1 MYIVYFWSYPNWLEF
16 SGIAKQKFV
25 LSRTDASPFLATPN
39 FLIAA
44 TPDEEK
50 KKRLLKFIYCG
61 KENGVGNEGWFQH
74 DLRSA

>member
-16 SGIAKQKFV
+16 SGIAKQEFV
-25 LSRTDASPFLATPN
+25 LSRTDASPFLKTPN

-50 KKRLLKFIYCG
+50 KKDCSNSSTEAKRM
-61 KENGVGNEGWFQH
+61 
-74 DLRSA
+74 A